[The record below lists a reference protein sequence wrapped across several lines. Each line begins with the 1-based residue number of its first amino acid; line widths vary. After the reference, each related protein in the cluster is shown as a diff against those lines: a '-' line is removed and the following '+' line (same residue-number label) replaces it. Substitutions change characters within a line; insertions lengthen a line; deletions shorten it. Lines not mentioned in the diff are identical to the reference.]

1 MKPMRILVITFLA
14 LMAMLPNVGAEDV
27 SQWSLPENAIGR
39 FGKGQIHDLAYSPD
53 GRLLAV
59 STYIGMWLFDANNG
73 KEVALFTGYTNEDF
87 IGFSGNP
94 SFQSTVS
101 FSPDGKLLASP
112 SWDGKVRVWDVP
124 TRKLIATI
132 KGYHRSALFS
142 PDGKT
147 LAIDKKLWDTLTF
160 KEIKSLSEDQTSL
173 RALAFSPDGTTLIT
187 NTVKDSIIL
196 WNLRTG
202 QSKNIPIGDAGF
214 LNTLGFSPDGKTIVC
229 RGNISKTV
237 ALWNTET
244 GKQITIL
251 SGNKHVVNSVAY
263 SPDGN
268 TFASSCYE
276 MICIWDAKTK
286 QQITTL
292 PRNGTRFNEVE
303 YTPDGKTLAVLRTN
317 GEIQLLDVKTGQLI
331 RTLIQPQTL
340 FSMLPSSDGK
350 MIATRTLSNI
360 IIWDLHTRKPKT
372 YLIGDS
378 DFTTPALFSQNGKNL
393 ISISRSEDQTKLIS
407 WDISTGKGQSTFTQN
422 EKDVSSSNLSPDGK
436 TLAINLREKGIQLW
450 DTTTGK
456 LKKTL
461 STQTGEFGTMVFSPD
476 NNHFVTTDNQSIIEL
491 WDAVTGEHKAVL
503 TQHSGGTKELA
514 FSKNGKVLASCTH
527 HEARLWDMNTG
538 SQLSTTFSTSGHK
551 IDFYSLALSPD
562 GTILASGS
570 YDAKIRIWNTK
581 TGLLM
586 DTLIGHTGAIEELVF
601 LPRQKNALNE
611 NNEINISIPSGT
623 TLASSSRD
631 GTVLLWE
638 IRPYVETEASVK
650 VTPDIIE
657 SPSVGGEVTLNLDI
671 EGGEKVSGFQLTLDY
686 DPAAFQ
692 YVSSEKG
699 TFLANEA
706 TFDVSIEPS
715 WKSDPNRVKLVC
727 SSSPDA
733 AMNGNGTLA
742 SVTFEVI
749 DQKAS
754 TLSLSRARLENQD
767 GSVSSPIVFSS
778 SVHKSTRMEDTSLDP
793 SQLALPDGVKARL
806 GRGTIYDIQFSPDN
820 TQLAVASSIGIWIYD
835 INNDEAQSLF
845 ADNAAGAIKIAFS
858 PDGRFIASSCSD
870 RRVRVWN
877 LINGQLLRAFDINH
891 RYVNDNAIAFSPD
904 GRTLANGTELWDIHT
919 GQHKTTLKWHHSDR
933 VQAMMFSTDGKMLAT
948 TTQRSNVRLWDAAS
962 GQEIAKLHEG
972 GEYTSQNHKVA
983 FSPDRTKLSAI
994 VSPPNRQN
1002 GSVMLWNTQTH
1013 ELEKTVIEK
1022 KYSFLFVSIDFSNE
1036 GNPIAV
1042 VGERKKLYIRNLD
1055 TDENIAMLEGH
1066 DEIVHIAAFSP
1077 DKSMLASAGKSGS
1090 IRLWDVE
1097 TGRLHSIFSGYTN
1110 AISSVAM
1117 MSNGTTLVTAN
1128 RDQPLQLWDSLT
1140 LKNIGTI
1147 QGARDP
1153 YSASAVA
1160 FSPDETILAGGA
1172 YDDVVLWD
1180 VNSLQKTATLKGHR
1194 GQIKTIAFSPD
1205 GQTLAAF
1212 SMYDKTIQLWNV
1224 STGEEKFKLNG
1235 HAEKIYSLA
1244 FSPDG
1249 SLIVT
1254 AETLSQDEQAIRLWD
1269 ARTGE
1274 NITTFANL
1282 IRANINRRFPVLA
1295 VAFSSDGKIV
1305 ASIDVSADIQLWNV
1319 ETKKHK
1325 TKLKADLESIHGYY
1339 SEYSAIAFSPDG
1351 TTLVSSGP
1359 RATINVWDIETGK
1372 HRKVLKGHT
1381 GQVTSL
1387 EYSTDGTTLVS
1398 GSIDGTVLLWEM
1410 SASPVTRLDITPN
1423 TVQSPPIGQ
1432 QFTFNIDIADGQNV
1446 KGYQFTINYNAS
1458 ALRYISKSE
1467 IQINN
1472 IIPLEI
1478 AENTITLAGN
1488 ATHGRSITDGT
1499 ITSVTFEVIKRID
1512 TTLTITDALLT
1523 HSDGSR
1529 SNPVVGQAKVI
1540 EPQRMPEDVN
1550 LDWQLDDADLE
1561 FVSKRLGQKG
1571 KDNPADVNKDGIVD
1585 IADLVLIRNALYG
1598 LEPESETE

>member
-14 LMAMLPNVGAEDV
+14 LMALIPIVGAEDV
-27 SQWSLPENAIGR
+27 SQWSLPENAIAR
-39 FGKGQIHDLAYSPD
+39 FGKGVISDLAYSPD
-53 GRLLAV
+53 GKLLAV
-59 STYIGMWLFDANNG
+59 STYIGMWLFDANSG
-73 KEVALFTGYTNEDF
+73 KELALLTGYSNEDF
-87 IGFSGNP
+87 KRFSGNA
-94 SFQSTVS
+94 SHYSTLS
-101 FSPDGKLLASP
+101 FSPDGKLLTSP

-132 KGYHRSALFS
+132 KGHHRSALFS

-147 LAIDKKLWDTLTF
+147 LAIDKKLWDTHTF
-160 KEIKSLSEDQTSL
+160 KEIKFLTEDPTSM

-187 NTVKDSIIL
+187 STVRDSIIL

-202 QSKNIPIGDAGF
+202 ENKSIPIGHTSY
-214 LNTLGFSPDGKTIVC
+214 LNTLGFSPDGEIIVC
-229 RGNISKTV
+229 RGNKGNTV
-237 ALWNTET
+237 ALWNTAT
-244 GKQITIL
+244 GKQITDL
-251 SGNKHVVNSVAY
+251 SGNKNVVNSVAY
-263 SPDGN
+263 SPDGE
-268 TFASSCYE
+268 TIASSCSE

-303 YTPDGKTLAVLRTN
+303 YTPDGKTLAVVRTN
-317 GEIQLLDVKTGQLI
+317 GEIQLFDVKTGQLI
-331 RTLIQPQTL
+331 HTLIQPQTI
-340 FSMLPSSDGK
+340 FTMLPSPDGK
-350 MIATRTLSNI
+350 MIATGALSDI
-360 IIWDLHTRKPKT
+360 ILWDLHTRKPKT
-372 YLIGDS
+372 YLIGDT

-393 ISISRSEDQTKLIS
+393 IGISRSEDQTKLDS
-407 WDISTGKGQSTFTQN
+407 WDISTEKRQETFSQN
-422 EKDVSSSNLSPDGK
+422 VKDVSSSELSTDGK

-450 DTTTGK
+450 DITTGK

-476 NNHFVTTDNQSIIEL
+476 NNHFVTRDNQSTIEL
-491 WDAVTGEHKAVL
+491 WDAVTGEHKVVL
-503 TQHSGGTKELA
+503 TQHSGGTKELVY
-514 FSKNGKVLASCTH
+514 SKDGKMLASCTD
-527 HEARLWDMNTG
+527 HEARLWDMQTE
-538 SQLSTTFSTSGHK
+538 SQLPTTFSTSGLMPG
-551 IDFYSLALSPD
+551 FNALALSPD
-562 GTILASGS
+562 GAILASGS

-581 TGLLM
+581 TGRLM
-586 DTLIGHTGAIEELVF
+586 DTLIGHTGVIEELVF
-601 LPRQKNALNE
+601 LPQQINELKE
-611 NNEINISIPSGT
+611 NNEINISIPRGT
-623 TLASSSRD
+623 TLASRSRD

-638 IRPYVETEASVK
+638 IRPYVGTEASVR
-650 VTPDIIE
+650 VIPDIIE
-657 SPSVGGEVTLNLDI
+657 SPSVGREVTVNLDI

-686 DPAAFQ
+686 DPVAFQ
-692 YVSSEKG
+692 YVSSKRG

-715 WKSDPNRVKLVC
+715 WKSAPNRVKLVS

-754 TLSLSRARLENQD
+754 TLSLPRARLENQD
-767 GSVSSPIVFSS
+767 GSVSRPIVFSS
-778 SVHKSTRMEDTSLDP
+778 SVSKPAIMKDISLDTM
-793 SQLALPDGVKARL
+793 QLALPEGVKARL
-806 GRGTIYDIQFSPDN
+806 GRGTIYDIKFSPDN

-858 PDGRFIASSCSD
+858 PDGKFIASSCSD

-877 LINGQLLRAFDINH
+877 LINGQLLRAFDIDH
-891 RYVNDNAIAFSPD
+891 RYSNNNAIAFSSD
-904 GRTLANGTELWDIHT
+904 GRTLANGTTLWDIHT
-919 GQHKTTLKWHHSDR
+919 GQHKNTLKWHHSDR
-933 VQAMMFSTDGKMLAT
+933 VQAMTFSPDGKMIAT
-948 TTQRSNVRLWDAAS
+948 TTRRSNVRLWDAAS

-972 GEYTSQNHKVA
+972 GEYTSQNHQVV
-983 FSPDRTKLSAI
+983 FSPDGTKLSAI
-994 VSPPNRQN
+994 VSPRNRQN

-1077 DKSMLASAGKSGS
+1077 DKSMLASAGSSGA

-1110 AISSVAM
+1110 AIFSVAM

-1153 YSASAVA
+1153 YAASAVT

-1180 VNSLQKTATLKGHR
+1180 ANSLQKTVTLKGHK
-1194 GQIKTIAFSPD
+1194 GQIRTLAFSPD

-1244 FSPDG
+1244 FSQDG
-1249 SLIVT
+1249 TLIVT
-1254 AETLSQDEQAIRLWD
+1254 AETLSQDDQAIRLWD
-1269 ARTGE
+1269 AKTGE

-1282 IRANINRRFPVLA
+1282 IRANINMRLPVLA
-1295 VAFSSDGKIV
+1295 VAFSPDGKTV
-1305 ASIDVSADIQLWNV
+1305 ASIDFSADIQLWNA
-1319 ETKKHK
+1319 ETKKHR
-1325 TKLKADLESIHGYY
+1325 TTLKADLENIHGHY

-1372 HRKVLKGHT
+1372 HQKVLKGHT

-1432 QFTFNIDIADGQNV
+1432 QLTFNIDIADGQNV
-1446 KGYQFTINYNAS
+1446 NGYQFTINYNAS

-1472 IIPLEI
+1472 TIPLEI

-1488 ATHGRSITDGT
+1488 ATQGRIITDGT

-1512 TTLTITDALLT
+1512 TTLTITDAHLT

-1529 SNPVVGQAKVI
+1529 SIPVVGQAKVI
-1540 EPQRMPEDVN
+1540 EPPRIPEDVN
-1550 LDWQLDDADLE
+1550 LDWQLDVADLE

-1598 LEPESETE
+1598 PESETE